1 MSSAAETDNIIYH
14 HTTQYDV
21 TRQSRHEKAAKYVG
35 YYINNTYETNN
46 TDSVTH

>member
-21 TRQSRHEKAAKYVG
+21 TRQSRHEKSRKICRILYKQ
-35 YYINNTYETNN
+35 YIRNKQYW
-46 TDSVTH
+46 